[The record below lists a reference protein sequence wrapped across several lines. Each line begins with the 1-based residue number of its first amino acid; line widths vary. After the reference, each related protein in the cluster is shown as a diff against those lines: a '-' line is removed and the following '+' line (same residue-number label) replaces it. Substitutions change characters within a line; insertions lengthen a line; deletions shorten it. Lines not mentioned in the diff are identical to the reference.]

1 MTVPSPCANHPPLPS
16 PLPWG
21 GDWKQYIL
29 LRFNLS
35 PSTCVENVRPI
46 FQVGRLTRK
55 SFPLRPQS
63 IPVGT
68 CLSTHLATRHLP
80 LDSQYCPRPA
90 ASGDIESQEASVSLL
105 GSSRGSCLGGWI
117 SVLKE
122 RISWSLPPFMKGW
135 LQSHS

>member
-55 SFPLRPQS
+55 SFPLRPKS
-63 IPVGT
+63 IHRGT
-68 CLSTHLATRHLP
+68 SLETSQATRHLP
-80 LDSQYCPRPA
+80 LDSQYRPRPQA
-90 ASGDIESQEASVSLL
+90 EGNIESQEASAELR
-105 GSSRGSCLGGWI
+105 GKSRGKCRGGWI
-117 SVLKE
+117 EVQGE
-122 RISWSLPPFMKGW
+122 
-135 LQSHS
+135 